1 VQGAVSPTGSWQLK
15 SSINGGAYTTAFA
28 VSDLGNITL
37 GANITISPGNG
48 TTTFAGATGRN
59 YDFGGSVSALTAQTF
74 VGITKQFAPTSGTGV
89 YNSLGI
95 TTTINQT
102 GGANGITRG
111 LYINP
116 TLISAADFRALEIS
130 NNSGYGIYQSG
141 ASATNYFAGNTGV
154 GTATTTYRLSLPS
167 SASNLDGIGFGTDL
181 NLWRVSA
188 STLRVG
194 SGAAGL
200 GGVDAGYFQST
211 ANAGIF
217 MNVASVGTV
226 LKGTGDANN
235 VAVKIQAGTGLQT
248 ASGVGALVMTSGTFN
263 PNSGTAE
270 GYGLVVANQFA
281 TTSTYSGP
289 LTAVRISPQLFS
301 TTGATSIR
309 LLDVGTNTAYENTGT
324 HTSMFTIL
332 SSGNVGIGTSAP
344 RTALDIN
351 VPATSSIL
359 GSNIQLMVGGGN
371 GSINHL
377 YQIGL
382 GKSGVTYPS
391 SIIGAENMTG
401 SGNGYSEIF
410 FATRSAT
417 TDTVPIER
425 MRITGAGLVGIG
437 TTSPDRLLH
446 AEVSD
451 AVTNA
456 ITYTSRESHIT
467 SGVATTGFGVGK
479 EWELENASGTNRV
492 AATQEFTWSDAV
504 DATEDATYTLKLMRA
519 GTLTEAFNISST
531 GQFTI
536 TNGLQLGSGSAGNF
550 IAGSASYI
558 AWSTTSRMRGP
569 SSGVI
574 TLLNNG
580 ETDFSRL
587 QFGGTTSSFPA
598 LKRSTTTLQARLADD
613 SADASMTMASLTLSG
628 ILVGPVQ
635 ALSGSGAVNITQL
648 STAYTSTEIAD
659 ALTLADGAV
668 GQIKTICHVVDGGAG
683 TLTPDKTIGYTTIT
697 FNNVGDS
704 VTLQFFTQG
713 WAIIGIH
720 GAVAA

>member
-1 VQGAVSPTGSWQLK
+1 
-15 SSINGGAYTTAFA
+15 
-28 VSDLGNITL
+28 
-37 GANITISPGNG
+37 
-48 TTTFAGATGRN
+48 
-59 YDFGGSVSALTAQTF
+59 
-74 VGITKQFAPTSGTGV
+74 
-89 YNSLGI
+89 
-95 TTTINQT
+95 
-102 GGANGITRG
+102 
-111 LYINP
+111 
-116 TLISAADFRALEIS
+116 
-130 NNSGYGIYQSG
+130 
-141 ASATNYFAGNTGV
+141 
-154 GTATTTYRLSLPS
+154 
-167 SASNLDGIGFGTDL
+167 
-181 NLWRVSA
+181 
-188 STLRVG
+188 
-194 SGAAGL
+194 
-200 GGVDAGYFQST
+200 
-211 ANAGIF
+211 
-217 MNVASVGTV
+217 
-226 LKGTGDANN
+226 
-235 VAVKIQAGTGLQT
+235 
-248 ASGVGALVMTSGTFN
+248 
-263 PNSGTAE
+263 
-270 GYGLVVANQFA
+270 
-281 TTSTYSGP
+281 
-289 LTAVRISPQLFS
+289 
-301 TTGATSIR
+301 
-309 LLDVGTNTAYENTGT
+309 
-324 HTSMFTIL
+324 
-332 SSGNVGIGTSAP
+332 
-344 RTALDIN
+344 
-351 VPATSSIL
+351 
-359 GSNIQLMVGGGN
+359 MVGGGN